1 MRTKCQEFSMLPAVS
16 QMLANILAGGN
27 SLISTEQIDF
37 NHPGLQQGVEPL
49 LNLYCYDIRKH
60 DEGQHS
66 VWELE
71 SRNSYDTPD
80 TTSEKYSTVW
90 IDVSFLVSVWG
101 FTALGEQR
109 LLSEAL
115 KLLLRHRLLP
125 EDLLDPTLRGHGNLQ
140 LLVCAMK
147 PLDAIALWSALGVR
161 LRPALYVTVTVPLHL
176 KAEPI
181 DPSRF
186 N

>member
-1 MRTKCQEFSMLPAVS
+1 MLPAVT
-16 QMLANILAGGN
+16 QTLAEILAGGT

-37 NHPGLQQGVEPL
+37 NHPGLQQGMEPL
-49 LNLYCYDIRKH
+49 LNLYCYDIREH
-60 DEGQHS
+60 NEGQHS
-66 VWELE
+66 VWQLE
-71 SRNSYDTPD
+71 SKNSYDTKD

-125 EDLLDPTLRGHGNLQ
+125 EEMLDPTLRGHGNLQ
-140 LLVCAMK
+140 LLVCAIK
-147 PLDAIALWSALGVR
+147 PKEALALWSALGVR
-161 LRPALYVTVTVPLHL
+161 LRPALYVTVTIPLYL

-181 DPSRF
+181 HPSRL

>member
-1 MRTKCQEFSMLPAVS
+1 MLPAVT
-16 QMLANILAGGN
+16 QTLAEILASGT

-37 NHPGLQQGVEPL
+37 NHPGLQQGIEPL
-49 LNLYCYDIRKH
+49 LNLYCYDIREHNK
-60 DEGQHS
+60 GQHS
-66 VWELE
+66 VWQPKN
-71 SRNSYDTPD
+71 RNSYDIKD
-80 TTSEKYSTVW
+80 ITSEKYSTIW

-125 EDLLDPTLRGHGNLQ
+125 EEMLDPTLRGHGNLQ
-140 LLVCAMK
+140 LLVCAIK
-147 PLDAIALWSALGVR
+147 PLDALALWSALGVR
-161 LRPALYVTVTVPLHL
+161 LRPALYVTVTIPLHL

-181 DPSRF
+181 HPSRF